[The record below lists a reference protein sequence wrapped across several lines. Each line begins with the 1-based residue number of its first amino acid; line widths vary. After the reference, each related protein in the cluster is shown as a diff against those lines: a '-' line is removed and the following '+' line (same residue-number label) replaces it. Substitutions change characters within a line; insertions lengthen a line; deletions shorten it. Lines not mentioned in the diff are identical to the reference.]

1 MYPLLTSDHQFQS
14 KVYCECKTRKVDAT
28 CDKIRAGFQLS
39 CDDTCKIR
47 QEEIRSAA
55 EEQERKQKEIEDEKN
70 RLEMLDFEKK
80 FGKKKFKERK
90 RTVVEEA
97 ESKVWMIWIGIP
109 VVLAVVSVIAY
120 FVFA

>member
-1 MYPLLTSDHQFQS
+1 MSYFFQS
-14 KVYCECKTRKVDAT
+14 KVYCHCKTRKVDAT

-39 CDDTCKIR
+39 CDDSCKVR
-47 QEEIRSAA
+47 LEEIRLAA

-90 RTVVEEA
+90 RNVVEES

-109 VVLAVVSVIAY
+109 VVLAVISVIAY
-120 FVFA
+120 FVFG